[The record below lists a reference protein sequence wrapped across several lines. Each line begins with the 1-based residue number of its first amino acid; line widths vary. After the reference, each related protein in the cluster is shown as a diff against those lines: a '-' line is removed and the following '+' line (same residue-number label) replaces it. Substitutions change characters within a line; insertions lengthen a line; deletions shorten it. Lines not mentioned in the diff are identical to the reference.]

1 MKKELPKKKRKM
13 TKVKSVV
20 EEFNSA
26 QLSNQEKNLRNH
38 QNQINIVHRKDRLE
52 INLIRRQNLLIQL
65 HIISNHKTNK
75 FGKNKWNLKIWRKGK
90 TNKESLHPLK
100 FN

>member
-38 QNQINIVHRKDRLE
+38 QN
-52 INLIRRQNLLIQL
+52 
-65 HIISNHKTNK
+65 
-75 FGKNKWNLKIWRKGK
+75 
-90 TNKESLHPLK
+90 
-100 FN
+100 